1 MKAHTLLTGL
11 CLLLSVSLFAS
22 NEVRGEKGTVM
33 IVSAGPDRVVV
44 ALDSAKDATDGLVD
58 QWFILQ
64 MDMPSELPLPVYLR
78 AADVRFRPGYV
89 RVIAPTE
96 QKVYDFALTGV
107 KIERDVPAGFS
118 VVRTEGFGLSHNLGE
133 TDIAIAAPCANCES
147 LTQDWTDAGDTGGGS
162 STCTAGG
169 IGATSSSI
177 RSGTR
182 SAQVACNSFSYAC
195 CKSTATSV
203 SCKCVH

>member
-1 MKAHTLLTGL
+1 MKKRTLIAGL
-11 CLLLSVSLFAS
+11 CLLLSASLFA
-22 NEVRGEKGTVM
+22 NDDVRGEKGTVM
-33 IVSAGPDRVVV
+33 ILSAGPDRVVV

-64 MDMPSELPLPVYLR
+64 MDVPSDLPLPVYLR

-107 KIERDVPAGFS
+107 KIERDVPGGFS
-118 VVRTEGFGLSHNLGE
+118 VVRTEGFGLSHNSGE

-147 LTQDWTDAGDTGGGS
+147 LTQDWTDAGDTGGA

-169 IGATSSSI
+169 IGATSCSI
-177 RSGTR
+177 TSGTR
-182 SAQVACNSFSYAC
+182 SCQVGCNSLSYAC